1 MATYDQPFS
10 PIEGAS
16 AALRSLDGLNDRQQ
30 LAVAHVEGP
39 LLIHAGA
46 GSGKTRVLT
55 QRIAHLIEAGHAR
68 PWHIMAVTFTNKAAN
83 EMKERIH
90 RLVGEPGRDITIG
103 TFHSICV
110 RLLRM
115 EWRQEGRNN
124 FTIYDEADVTTLVK
138 ESMLAV
144 NISDKSYSP
153 SAVRAG
159 ISKAKNELVSPE
171 RYEPKRHFD
180 EVVRRVYAE
189 YQRRLEENKALDFD
203 DLILHTVRHLQE
215 HDDRRLYLSNRYNY
229 ISVDEYQD
237 TNHAQYLLVKL
248 LASAHR
254 NLCVVGD
261 SDQCL
266 PPGTMVHTP
275 DGPRPIETIQE
286 GDIVCGTGGDSA
298 LVGAVVSHV
307 HEGMYDGRVYTVRAG
322 GQDIQGTPHHIIPA
336 RIALDPG
343 RHYVYLMYRSD
354 LGYRMGITKS
364 VRRVLHGKG
373 AIADERGYMV
383 RCNQEHADKLWIISV
398 TDSFSE
404 ARFWEE
410 YYSITYNIP
419 TMIFSSC
426 GQEGVAGDKQWIK
439 RLYTEIDSVGGAQR
453 LMAALDLHPDFP
465 HHRPKSG
472 YRRKTL
478 NLVMFGGYRRG
489 RPTLVGEHRLQ
500 FDTNRA
506 DILEKIQNAGFPIRS
521 GHKNETGYRLE
532 TARVSYREAVS
543 LAKSIAE
550 AGDLDI
556 HRRMRVGGQTYL
568 FLPLAHL
575 RPGMRV
581 IVEQGGR
588 LVDVAVEGVET
599 QDYHGPV
606 YDLEVDRIHTYVAN
620 GVLVHNSIYGW
631 RGADIRNILEFEND
645 YPDAVVVHLE
655 QNYRST
661 GTILD
666 AANRVVA
673 QNRMRKPKNLWTENE
688 RGTPI
693 RRKVAYDEEQE
704 ADFVV
709 SEIRRLVAR
718 NETTLNGCAVM
729 YRTNAQS
736 RALEAAF
743 VREGMSYALI
753 GGVRFYERREIK
765 DALAYL
771 RVLHNPDDTVSMQRI
786 INVPPRKIG
795 PTTVQTVQ
803 AWARRQRMSLRAAVS
818 HIADGHAEDIPDLAP
833 QAVRALA
840 AFAEILAD
848 LERSAAD
855 PTSNVY
861 DLLNYI
867 LQRSGYA
874 AFVRDG
880 TEEGEGRWENVQELG
895 SVARDYADLPIAEG
909 LDSFLENVALVSD
922 VDKLDDDSEAVTLI
936 TLHAAKGLE
945 FPVVFIT
952 GMEEGVFPHSRAL
965 EDPLQGQMEEER
977 RLAYVGITRARKL
990 LYLISAERRTLYGN
1004 PRYNEPSRFLEDI
1017 PPELVEVMGGRSPRS
1032 TVRGAATGNGSGW
1045 GRGSWDATRPSRAD
1059 EARAEATRAAFAE
1072 TPQTSA
1078 PTEPGFAAGERV
1090 QHKHFGIGVVVS
1102 SRLNGADEEV
1112 TVEFTNKAGAKVR
1125 KTLAASFAGLEHIE

>member
-1 MATYDQPFS
+1 M
-10 PIEGAS
+10 S
-16 AALRSLDGLNDRQQ
+16 APLRSLDGLNDRQQ
-30 LAVAHVEGP
+30 VAVVHVEGP

-68 PWHIMAVTFTNKAAN
+68 PWQIMAVTFTNKAAN

-203 DLILHTVRHLQE
+203 DLILRTVRHLQE

-261 SDQCL
+261 GDQ
-266 PPGTMVHTP
+266 G
-275 DGPRPIETIQE
+275 
-286 GDIVCGTGGDSA
+286 
-298 LVGAVVSHV
+298 
-307 HEGMYDGRVYTVRAG
+307 
-322 GQDIQGTPHHIIPA
+322 
-336 RIALDPG
+336 
-343 RHYVYLMYRSD
+343 
-354 LGYRMGITKS
+354 
-364 VRRVLHGKG
+364 
-373 AIADERGYMV
+373 
-383 RCNQEHADKLWIISV
+383 
-398 TDSFSE
+398 
-404 ARFWEE
+404 
-410 YYSITYNIP
+410 
-419 TMIFSSC
+419 
-426 GQEGVAGDKQWIK
+426 
-439 RLYTEIDSVGGAQR
+439 
-453 LMAALDLHPDFP
+453 
-465 HHRPKSG
+465 
-472 YRRKTL
+472 
-478 NLVMFGGYRRG
+478 
-489 RPTLVGEHRLQ
+489 
-500 FDTNRA
+500 
-506 DILEKIQNAGFPIRS
+506 
-521 GHKNETGYRLE
+521 
-532 TARVSYREAVS
+532 
-543 LAKSIAE
+543 
-550 AGDLDI
+550 
-556 HRRMRVGGQTYL
+556 
-568 FLPLAHL
+568 
-575 RPGMRV
+575 
-581 IVEQGGR
+581 
-588 LVDVAVEGVET
+588 
-599 QDYHGPV
+599 
-606 YDLEVDRIHTYVAN
+606 
-620 GVLVHNSIYGW
+620 IYGW
-631 RGADIRNILEFEND
+631 RGANIRNILEFEND

-666 AANRVVA
+666 AANGVIAR
-673 QNRMRKPKNLWTENE
+673 NRMRTPKNLWTENE

-709 SEIRRLVAR
+709 AEIRRLVAR
-718 NETTLNGCAVM
+718 SETTLNGCAVM

-736 RALEAAF
+736 RALESAF
-743 VREGMSYALI
+743 VREGLSYALI

-803 AWARRQRMSLRAAVS
+803 AWARQQRMSLRAALS

-833 QAVRALA
+833 QAVRALG

-895 SVARDYADLPIAEG
+895 SVARDYADLPIGEG

-965 EDPLQGQMEEER
+965 EDPSQGQMEEER

-1004 PRYNEPSRFLEDI
+1004 PRHNEPSRFLEDV
-1017 PPELVEVMGGRSPRS
+1017 PRELVEVMGGRSPRS
-1032 TVRGAATGNGSGW
+1032 VVRGAATANGSGW
-1045 GRGSWDATRPSRAD
+1045 GRSSWDATRPSRAD

-1072 TPQTSA
+1072 TSQTPSA

-1102 SRLNGADEEV
+1102 SRLNGGDEEV
-1112 TVEFTNKAGAKVR
+1112 TVEFTNKAGARVR

>member
-1 MATYDQPFS
+1 MATYDQPLS

-30 LAVAHVEGP
+30 LAVVHVEGP

-68 PWHIMAVTFTNKAAN
+68 PWQIMAVTFTNKAAN

-159 ISKAKNELVSPE
+159 ISKAKNELVSPD
-171 RYEPKRHFD
+171 RYEPKRQFD

-203 DLILHTVRHLQE
+203 DLILRTVRHLQE
-215 HDDRRLYLSNRYNY
+215 HDDRRSYLSNRYRF

-261 SDQCL
+261 GDQ
-266 PPGTMVHTP
+266 G
-275 DGPRPIETIQE
+275 
-286 GDIVCGTGGDSA
+286 
-298 LVGAVVSHV
+298 
-307 HEGMYDGRVYTVRAG
+307 
-322 GQDIQGTPHHIIPA
+322 
-336 RIALDPG
+336 
-343 RHYVYLMYRSD
+343 
-354 LGYRMGITKS
+354 
-364 VRRVLHGKG
+364 
-373 AIADERGYMV
+373 
-383 RCNQEHADKLWIISV
+383 
-398 TDSFSE
+398 
-404 ARFWEE
+404 
-410 YYSITYNIP
+410 
-419 TMIFSSC
+419 
-426 GQEGVAGDKQWIK
+426 
-439 RLYTEIDSVGGAQR
+439 
-453 LMAALDLHPDFP
+453 
-465 HHRPKSG
+465 
-472 YRRKTL
+472 
-478 NLVMFGGYRRG
+478 
-489 RPTLVGEHRLQ
+489 
-500 FDTNRA
+500 
-506 DILEKIQNAGFPIRS
+506 
-521 GHKNETGYRLE
+521 
-532 TARVSYREAVS
+532 
-543 LAKSIAE
+543 
-550 AGDLDI
+550 
-556 HRRMRVGGQTYL
+556 
-568 FLPLAHL
+568 
-575 RPGMRV
+575 
-581 IVEQGGR
+581 
-588 LVDVAVEGVET
+588 
-599 QDYHGPV
+599 
-606 YDLEVDRIHTYVAN
+606 
-620 GVLVHNSIYGW
+620 IYGW
-631 RGADIRNILEFEND
+631 RGANIRNILEFEND

-666 AANRVVA
+666 AANRVIA
-673 QNRMRKPKNLWTENE
+673 QNRMRAPKNLWTENE

-736 RALEAAF
+736 RVLEAAF

-803 AWARRQRMSLRAAVS
+803 AWARQQRMSLRAALR
-818 HIADGHAEDIPDLAP
+818 HIADGHAEDIPDLAA

-1004 PRYNEPSRFLEDI
+1004 PRYNEPSRFLEDV